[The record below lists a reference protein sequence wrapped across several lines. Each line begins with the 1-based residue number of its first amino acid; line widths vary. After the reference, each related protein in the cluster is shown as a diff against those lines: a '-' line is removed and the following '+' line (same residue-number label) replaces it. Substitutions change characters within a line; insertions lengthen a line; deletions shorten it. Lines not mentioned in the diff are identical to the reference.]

1 MEKFME
7 NRVDP
12 FAFEEV
18 RILLKKK
25 KNYEDIN
32 LPKDMGISEL

>member
-1 MEKFME
+1 MEKFIE

-12 FAFEEV
+12 FAFEEA
-18 RILLKKK
+18 RILFKKK
-25 KNYEDIN
+25 YEDIN